1 MSSANGRQDLSARG
15 VQDLSALGI
24 QALVDP
30 GKTPTD
36 EQVRVIEA
44 PRRPLLV
51 VAGAG
56 SGKTETMSMRVLWLV
71 ANHEDIAPSSV
82 LGLTFTR
89 KAAGELG
96 DRLRQRLALL
106 ARRVPSLRERL
117 DEDPVSLTYNSFAE
131 RIVAEHGM
139 RIGIDPDFTMLTE
152 AGAVDL
158 MTQIVEGWPTDL
170 DEDLSPSVAVG
181 HCLHLAG
188 EVGEHGYTVEE
199 ARDALEGFGRDLEQ
213 IGATNDTARKT
224 LRANARRLAYLGPV
238 EEFQRRKRE
247 GGLLDFSDQLVLAT
261 RIVRGAPAVSA
272 QVRDEFQAVLLDEFQ
287 DTSVIQMELLSLLFH
302 DHAVTAVGDPN
313 QAIYGWRGASASS
326 LERFLDRFQDGPAR
340 PGQTLTLSTAWR
352 NDRNIL
358 RAANRVAAPLREHS
372 RAAKSP
378 VLRARPGAGEGRVD
392 VAYTQDYRSALG
404 AVVDF
409 VSAHRARGTREGK
422 RPTTAVLCRRRSDFP
437 YVDMALREAGV
448 PTQIVGLGGLLDQ
461 PSVQDARA
469 ALVLAD
475 DVEASPWLARLLAGI
490 DLGAADLVALGDWAR
505 HLAREEGRDPHRAV
519 LLDAVDNPPEPGW
532 SASGGARG
540 RPAIS
545 GEAVRRVRTL
555 GSRLRAV
562 RAGAG
567 RSVVEQVERAVSIM
581 GILDDVVSDPL
592 AAGGRAALDAFVD
605 VAASYEAE
613 VPGASL
619 SSFLAYLDMADERE
633 NGLEAPVS
641 EPDPQAVQIMT
652 VHASKGLEWDG
663 VVVFAMDDGVFPSH
677 SKRRTVDWRDGPPT
691 DSGWVR
697 DASALPYPLRGDHM
711 DLPDFDL
718 DVEGEAKPSA
728 AFKKWLEGDYEA
740 RLGEHAERE
749 ERRLAY
755 VAMTRARS
763 AQLLV
768 GSWMYRTGASPR
780 HPSRYLMEAHAEL
793 FAGTGAGGG
802 AVSGE
807 GGGASGT
814 GGGASGTGFGP
825 SRGASGMAGAVPG
838 EDSGAFGP
846 GGGAPGTGGS
856 AAPEAGGPLVVPGVG
871 SALVVPRPD
880 EEELGRLALT
890 EAEAAFPE
898 GPGPSRAAV
907 ARAAAQVRSEIA
919 SMRADADVFDLLAQ
933 MEGEPG
939 VADTVALLEEHRVSL
954 EAPVVEIWQDRVP
967 ATSVSELL
975 DDPQAFAA
983 RVRRPMPAEPSESSA
998 LGTVFHAWAERQLH
1012 LASPEPAG
1020 GDPAAPGDG
1029 PVGSLLPA
1037 DEAGAGGGVD
1047 ASLGGGAQV
1056 VEEAALDERSRAKL
1070 EVLRANFTELVAT
1083 ELVGCSP
1090 VGIEEPFSVEVG
1102 GVSVQGRIDA
1112 VFERTSGG
1120 GPRFVVIDWKSGRAV
1135 DRRTE
1140 PAKLRYFITQLR
1152 LYRRAWSQR
1161 AGVPESAVEAR
1172 VAFLAGPASFTVE
1185 QLEARCGADPGVS
1198 LDGLVRGALGSGE

>member
-1 MSSANGRQDLSARG
+1 MSSANGRQDLSALG
-15 VQDLSALGI
+15 IQDLSALGI

-44 PRRPLLV
+44 PRRPFLV

-170 DEDLSPSVAVG
+170 DEDLSPSAAVG

-199 ARDALEGFGRDLEQ
+199 ARAALEGFGRDLEQ

-261 RIVRGAPAVSA
+261 RIVREAPAVRA

-326 LERFLDRFQDGPAR
+326 LERFLDRFQDGPAQ

-409 VSAHRARGTREGK
+409 VSAHRARGTGEGK

-697 DASALPYPLRGDHM
+697 DASALPYPLRGDRM

-780 HPSRYLMEAHAEL
+780 HPSRYLMEAHADL
-793 FAGTGAGGG
+793 FAGAGAGVG
-802 AVSGE
+802 AVSG
-807 GGGASGT
+807 
-814 GGGASGTGFGP
+814 
-825 SRGASGMAGAVPG
+825 
-838 EDSGAFGP
+838 
-846 GGGAPGTGGS
+846 
-856 AAPEAGGPLVVPGVG
+856 AGGPLVVPGVG

-907 ARAAAQVRSEIA
+907 ARAAAQVRREIA

-1020 GDPAAPGDG
+1020 GDPAGPGDG

-1037 DEAGAGGGVD
+1037 DEAGTDGGVD
-1047 ASLGGGAQV
+1047 ASLGGGPQV

-1070 EVLRANFTELVAT
+1070 EVLRENFTEFVAT
-1083 ELVGCSP
+1083 ELAGCSP

-1120 GPRFVVIDWKSGRAV
+1120 GPRFIVIDWKSGRAV
-1135 DRRTE
+1135 DRRTD

-1161 AGVPESAVEAR
+1161 PGVPESAVEAR
-1172 VAFLAGPASFTVE
+1172 VAFLVGPASFTVE
-1185 QLEARCGADPGVS
+1185 QLEARCGADPGAS
-1198 LDGLVRGALGSGE
+1198 LDGLVRGALGAEE

>member
-1 MSSANGRQDLSARG
+1 MSSANGRQDLSALG

-106 ARRVPSLRERL
+106 AGRVPSLRERL

-170 DEDLSPSVAVG
+170 DEDLSPSAAVG

-224 LRANARRLAYLGPV
+224 QRANARRLAYLGPV

-261 RIVRGAPAVSA
+261 RIIRGAPAVRA

-326 LERFLDRFQDGPAR
+326 LERFLDRFQDGPAQ

-697 DASALPYPLRGDHM
+697 DASALPYPLRGDCM

-793 FAGTGAGGG
+793 FARAGAAGTGP
-802 AVSGE
+802 GE
-807 GGGASGT
+807 DSGASGT
-814 GGGASGTGFGP
+814 GGGASGTG
-825 SRGASGMAGAVPG
+825 
-838 EDSGAFGP
+838 
-846 GGGAPGTGGS
+846 GS
-856 AAPEAGGPLVVPGVG
+856 AAPGAGGPLVVPGVG

-954 EAPVVEIWQDRVP
+954 EAPVVKIWQDRVP

-983 RVRRPMPAEPSESSA
+983 RVRRPMPAEPSDSSA

-1012 LASPEPAG
+1012 MASPEPAG
-1020 GDPAAPGDG
+1020 GDPTAPGDG
-1029 PVGSLLPA
+1029 PLGSLLPA

-1070 EVLRANFTELVAT
+1070 EVLRANFTEFVAT
-1083 ELVGCSP
+1083 ELAGCSP

-1135 DRRTE
+1135 DRRTD

-1185 QLEARCGADPGVS
+1185 QLEARCGADPGAS
-1198 LDGLVRGALGSGE
+1198 LDDLVRGALGSRE

>member
-1 MSSANGRQDLSARG
+1 MSSANGRQDLSALG
-15 VQDLSALGI
+15 IQDLSALGI

-44 PRRPLLV
+44 PRRPFLV

-170 DEDLSPSVAVG
+170 DEDLSPSAAVG

-199 ARDALEGFGRDLEQ
+199 ARAALEGFGRDLEQ

-261 RIVRGAPAVSA
+261 RIVREAPAVRA

-326 LERFLDRFQDGPAR
+326 LERFLDRFQDGPAQ

-409 VSAHRARGTREGK
+409 VSAHRARGTGEGK

-697 DASALPYPLRGDHM
+697 DASALPYPLRGDRM

-780 HPSRYLMEAHAEL
+780 HPSRYLMEAHADL
-793 FAGTGAGGG
+793 FAGAGAGVG
-802 AVSGE
+802 AVSG
-807 GGGASGT
+807 
-814 GGGASGTGFGP
+814 
-825 SRGASGMAGAVPG
+825 
-838 EDSGAFGP
+838 
-846 GGGAPGTGGS
+846 
-856 AAPEAGGPLVVPGVG
+856 AGGPLVVPGVG

-907 ARAAAQVRSEIA
+907 ARAAAQVRREIA

-1020 GDPAAPGDG
+1020 GDPAGPGDG

-1037 DEAGAGGGVD
+1037 DEAGTDGGVD
-1047 ASLGGGAQV
+1047 ASLGGGPQV

-1070 EVLRANFTELVAT
+1070 EVLRENFTEFVAT
-1083 ELVGCSP
+1083 ELAGCSP

-1120 GPRFVVIDWKSGRAV
+1120 GPRFIVIDWKSGRAV
-1135 DRRTE
+1135 DRRTD

-1172 VAFLAGPASFTVE
+1172 VAFLVGPASFTVE
-1185 QLEARCGADPGVS
+1185 QLEARCGADPGAS
-1198 LDGLVRGALGSGE
+1198 LDGLVRGALGAEE

>member
-1 MSSANGRQDLSARG
+1 MSSANGRQDLSALG
-15 VQDLSALGI
+15 IQDLSALGI

-131 RIVAEHGM
+131 HIVAEHGM

-170 DEDLSPSVAVG
+170 DEDLSPSAAVG

-213 IGATNDTARKT
+213 IGATNDTARRT
-224 LRANARRLAYLGPV
+224 ARANARRLAYLGPV

-261 RIVRGAPAVSA
+261 RIVRGAPAVRA

-326 LERFLDRFQDGPAR
+326 LERFLDRFQDGPAQ

-519 LLDAVDNPPEPGW
+519 LLDAVDNLPEPGW

-677 SKRRTVDWRDGPPT
+677 SKRRTVDWRNGPPT

-793 FAGTGAGGG
+793 FAGAGAGVG

-807 GGGASGT
+807 
-814 GGGASGTGFGP
+814 
-825 SRGASGMAGAVPG
+825 
-838 EDSGAFGP
+838 
-846 GGGAPGTGGS
+846 
-856 AAPEAGGPLVVPGVG
+856 GGPLVVPGVG

-1020 GDPAAPGDG
+1020 GDPTAPGDG
-1029 PVGSLLPA
+1029 PLGSLLPT

-1047 ASLGGGAQV
+1047 ASLGGGPQV

-1070 EVLRANFTELVAT
+1070 EVLRANFTEFVAT
-1083 ELVGCSP
+1083 ELAGCSP

-1135 DRRTE
+1135 DRRTD

-1198 LDGLVRGALGSGE
+1198 LDGLVRGALGAEE

>member
-106 ARRVPSLRERL
+106 AGRVPSLRERL

-170 DEDLSPSVAVG
+170 DEDLSPSAAVG

-326 LERFLDRFQDGPAR
+326 LERFLDRFQDGPAQ

-697 DASALPYPLRGDHM
+697 DASALPYPLRGDHV

-793 FAGTGAGGG
+793 FAGAGAGVG

-807 GGGASGT
+807 
-814 GGGASGTGFGP
+814 
-825 SRGASGMAGAVPG
+825 
-838 EDSGAFGP
+838 
-846 GGGAPGTGGS
+846 
-856 AAPEAGGPLVVPGVG
+856 GGPLVVPGVG

-898 GPGPSRAAV
+898 EPGPSRAAV
-907 ARAAAQVRSEIA
+907 ARAAAQVRREIA

-1020 GDPAAPGDG
+1020 GDPTAPGDG
-1029 PVGSLLPA
+1029 PLGSLLPA

-1047 ASLGGGAQV
+1047 ASLGGGPQV

-1070 EVLRANFTELVAT
+1070 EVLRANFTEFVAT
-1083 ELVGCSP
+1083 ELAGCSP

-1112 VFERTSGG
+1112 VFERTGGG

-1185 QLEARCGADPGVS
+1185 QLEARCGADPGAS

>member
-1 MSSANGRQDLSARG
+1 MSSANGRQDLPALG
-15 VQDLSALGI
+15 IQDLSALGI

-30 GKTPTD
+30 AKTPTD

-106 ARRVPSLRERL
+106 ARRVPPLRERL

-170 DEDLSPSVAVG
+170 DEDLSPSAVVG

-199 ARDALEGFGRDLEQ
+199 ARDALEEFGRDLEQ

-238 EEFQRRKRE
+238 EEFQCRKRE

-261 RIVRGAPAVSA
+261 RIVRSAPAVRA

-392 VAYTQDYRSALG
+392 IAYTQDYRSALG

-409 VSAHRARGTREGK
+409 VSAHRARGTGEGK

-532 SASGGARG
+532 SASSGARG

-697 DASALPYPLRGDHM
+697 DASALPYPLRGDRM

-793 FAGTGAGGG
+793 FARAGAGSGASREGG
-802 AVSGE
+802 AVP
-807 GGGASGT
+807 
-814 GGGASGTGFGP
+814 GP
-825 SRGASGMAGAVPG
+825 GDGASGMAGAGPG
-838 EDSGAFGP
+838 EGSGASGP
-846 GGGAPGTGGS
+846 GDGAPGTGGS
-856 AAPEAGGPLVVPGVG
+856 AAPGAGGPLVVPGVG

-907 ARAAAQVRSEIA
+907 ARAAAQVRREIA

-975 DDPQAFAA
+975 DDPQTFAA

-998 LGTVFHAWAERQLH
+998 LGTVFHAWAERQLR

-1037 DEAGAGGGVD
+1037 DEAGADGGVD
-1047 ASLGGGAQV
+1047 ASLGGGPQV

-1070 EVLRANFTELVAT
+1070 EVLRANFTEFVAT
-1083 ELVGCSP
+1083 ELAGCSP
-1090 VGIEEPFSVEVG
+1090 VSIEEPFSVEVG

-1135 DRRTE
+1135 NRRTD
-1140 PAKLRYFITQLR
+1140 PAKLRYFTTQLR

-1185 QLEARCGADPGVS
+1185 QLEARCGAEPGAS
-1198 LDGLVRGALGSGE
+1198 LDDLVRGALGSEE

>member
-106 ARRVPSLRERL
+106 AGRVPSLRERL

-170 DEDLSPSVAVG
+170 DEDLSPSAAVG

-261 RIVRGAPAVSA
+261 RIVRGAPAVRA

-326 LERFLDRFQDGPAR
+326 LERFLDRFQDGPAQ

-409 VSAHRARGTREGK
+409 VSAHRSRGTREGK

-697 DASALPYPLRGDHM
+697 DASALPYPLRGDCM

-793 FAGTGAGGG
+793 FAGAGAGVG

-807 GGGASGT
+807 
-814 GGGASGTGFGP
+814 
-825 SRGASGMAGAVPG
+825 
-838 EDSGAFGP
+838 
-846 GGGAPGTGGS
+846 
-856 AAPEAGGPLVVPGVG
+856 GGPLVVPGVG

-898 GPGPSRAAV
+898 EPGPSRAAV
-907 ARAAAQVRSEIA
+907 ARAAAQVRREIA
-919 SMRADADVFDLLAQ
+919 SMHADADVFDLLAQ

-1020 GDPAAPGDG
+1020 GDPTAPGDG

-1037 DEAGAGGGVD
+1037 DEAGADGGVD
-1047 ASLGGGAQV
+1047 ASLGGGPQV

-1070 EVLRANFTELVAT
+1070 EVLRANFTEFVAT
-1083 ELVGCSP
+1083 ELAGCSP

-1112 VFERTSGG
+1112 VFERTGGG

-1185 QLEARCGADPGVS
+1185 QLEARCGADPGAS

>member
-1 MSSANGRQDLSARG
+1 MSSANGRQDLSALG
-15 VQDLSALGI
+15 IQDLSALGI

-44 PRRPLLV
+44 PRRPFLV

-170 DEDLSPSVAVG
+170 DEDLSPSAAVG

-199 ARDALEGFGRDLEQ
+199 ARAALEGFGRDLEQ

-261 RIVRGAPAVSA
+261 RIVREAPAVRA

-326 LERFLDRFQDGPAR
+326 LERFLDRFQDGPAQ

-409 VSAHRARGTREGK
+409 VSAHRARGTGEGK

-697 DASALPYPLRGDHM
+697 DASALPYPLRGDRM

-780 HPSRYLMEAHAEL
+780 HPSRYLMEAHADL
-793 FAGTGAGGG
+793 FAGAGAGVG
-802 AVSGE
+802 AVSG
-807 GGGASGT
+807 
-814 GGGASGTGFGP
+814 
-825 SRGASGMAGAVPG
+825 
-838 EDSGAFGP
+838 
-846 GGGAPGTGGS
+846 
-856 AAPEAGGPLVVPGVG
+856 AGGPLVVPGVG

-907 ARAAAQVRSEIA
+907 ARAAAQVRREIA

-1020 GDPAAPGDG
+1020 GDPAGPGDG

-1037 DEAGAGGGVD
+1037 DEAGTDGGVD
-1047 ASLGGGAQV
+1047 ASLGGGPQV

-1070 EVLRANFTELVAT
+1070 EVLRENFTEFVAT
-1083 ELVGCSP
+1083 ELAGCSP

-1120 GPRFVVIDWKSGRAV
+1120 GPRFIVIDWKSGRAV
-1135 DRRTE
+1135 DRRTD

>member
-1 MSSANGRQDLSARG
+1 MSSANGRQDLSALG

-170 DEDLSPSVAVG
+170 DEDLSPSAVVG

-261 RIVRGAPAVSA
+261 RIVRGASAVRA

-326 LERFLDRFQDGPAR
+326 LERFLDRFQDGPAQ

-793 FAGTGAGGG
+793 FAGAGAGVG

-807 GGGASGT
+807 
-814 GGGASGTGFGP
+814 
-825 SRGASGMAGAVPG
+825 
-838 EDSGAFGP
+838 
-846 GGGAPGTGGS
+846 
-856 AAPEAGGPLVVPGVG
+856 GGPLVVPGVG

-907 ARAAAQVRSEIA
+907 ARAAAQVRREIA
-919 SMRADADVFDLLAQ
+919 SMHADADVFDLLAQ

-1020 GDPAAPGDG
+1020 GDPTAPGDG
-1029 PVGSLLPA
+1029 PLGSLLPA

-1047 ASLGGGAQV
+1047 ASLGGGPQV

-1070 EVLRANFTELVAT
+1070 EVLRANFTEFVAT
-1083 ELVGCSP
+1083 ELAGCSP

-1112 VFERTSGG
+1112 IFERTSGG

-1135 DRRTE
+1135 DRRTD

>member
-106 ARRVPSLRERL
+106 AGRVPSLRERL

-170 DEDLSPSVAVG
+170 DEDLSPSAAVG

-188 EVGEHGYTVEE
+188 EVGEHGYTVKE

-213 IGATNDTARKT
+213 IGATNDTARRT

-261 RIVRGAPAVSA
+261 RIVRGAPAVRA

-326 LERFLDRFQDGPAR
+326 LERFLDRFQDGPAQ

-409 VSAHRARGTREGK
+409 VSAHRSRGTREGK

-697 DASALPYPLRGDHM
+697 DASALPYPLRGDCM

-793 FAGTGAGGG
+793 FAGAGAGVG

-807 GGGASGT
+807 
-814 GGGASGTGFGP
+814 
-825 SRGASGMAGAVPG
+825 
-838 EDSGAFGP
+838 
-846 GGGAPGTGGS
+846 
-856 AAPEAGGPLVVPGVG
+856 GGPLVVPGVG

-898 GPGPSRAAV
+898 EPGPSRAAV
-907 ARAAAQVRSEIA
+907 ARAAAQVRREIA
-919 SMRADADVFDLLAQ
+919 SMHADADVFDLLAQ

-1020 GDPAAPGDG
+1020 GDPTAPGDG
-1029 PVGSLLPA
+1029 PLGSLLPA

-1047 ASLGGGAQV
+1047 ASLGGGPQV

-1070 EVLRANFTELVAT
+1070 EVLRANFTEFVAT
-1083 ELVGCSP
+1083 ELAGCSP

-1112 VFERTSGG
+1112 VFERTGGG

-1185 QLEARCGADPGVS
+1185 QLEARCGADPGAS

>member
-1 MSSANGRQDLSARG
+1 MSSANGRQDLSALG

-170 DEDLSPSVAVG
+170 DEDLSPSAAVG

-213 IGATNDTARKT
+213 IGATNDTARRT
-224 LRANARRLAYLGPV
+224 ARANARRLAYLGPV

-261 RIVRGAPAVSA
+261 RIVRGAPAVRA

-326 LERFLDRFQDGPAR
+326 LERFLDRFQDGPAQ

-793 FAGTGAGGG
+793 FAEAGAGVG

-807 GGGASGT
+807 
-814 GGGASGTGFGP
+814 
-825 SRGASGMAGAVPG
+825 
-838 EDSGAFGP
+838 
-846 GGGAPGTGGS
+846 
-856 AAPEAGGPLVVPGVG
+856 GGPLVVPGVG

-898 GPGPSRAAV
+898 EPGPSRAAV
-907 ARAAAQVRSEIA
+907 ARAAAQVRREIA
-919 SMRADADVFDLLAQ
+919 SMHADADVFDLLAQ

-1020 GDPAAPGDG
+1020 GDPTAPGDG
-1029 PVGSLLPA
+1029 PLGSLLPA

-1047 ASLGGGAQV
+1047 ASLGGGPQV

-1070 EVLRANFTELVAT
+1070 EVLRANFTEFVAT
-1083 ELVGCSP
+1083 ELAGCSP

-1112 VFERTSGG
+1112 VFERTGGG

-1185 QLEARCGADPGVS
+1185 QLEARCGADPGAS

>member
-1 MSSANGRQDLSARG
+1 MSSANGRQDLSALG
-15 VQDLSALGI
+15 IQDLSALGI

-106 ARRVPSLRERL
+106 AGRVPSLRERL

-170 DEDLSPSVAVG
+170 DEDLSPSAAVG

-261 RIVRGAPAVSA
+261 RIVRGAPAVRA

-326 LERFLDRFQDGPAR
+326 LERFLDRFQDGPAQ

-793 FAGTGAGGG
+793 FAGTGAGVG

-807 GGGASGT
+807 GGGAL
-814 GGGASGTGFGP
+814 
-825 SRGASGMAGAVPG
+825 
-838 EDSGAFGP
+838 GP
-846 GGGAPGTGGS
+846 GDGAPGTGGS

-1020 GDPAAPGDG
+1020 GDPTAPGDG
-1029 PVGSLLPA
+1029 PLGSLLSA
-1037 DEAGAGGGVD
+1037 DEAGADGGVD
-1047 ASLGGGAQV
+1047 ASLGGGPQV

-1070 EVLRANFTELVAT
+1070 EVLRANFTEFVAT
-1083 ELVGCSP
+1083 ELAGCSP

-1135 DRRTE
+1135 DRRTD

-1185 QLEARCGADPGVS
+1185 QLEARCGADPGAS
-1198 LDGLVRGALGSGE
+1198 LDDLVRDALGAEE

>member
-1 MSSANGRQDLSARG
+1 MSSANGR
-15 VQDLSALGI
+15 QDLSALGI

-106 ARRVPSLRERL
+106 AGRVPSLRERL

-170 DEDLSPSVAVG
+170 DEDLSPSAVVG

-261 RIVRGAPAVSA
+261 RIVCGAPAVRA

-326 LERFLDRFQDGPAR
+326 LERFLDRFQDGPAQ

-793 FAGTGAGGG
+793 FAGAGAGVG

-807 GGGASGT
+807 DGSASGTDGVPRAARTVPGEDGGGASGT
-814 GGGASGTGFGP
+814 GG
-825 SRGASGMAGAVPG
+825 
-838 EDSGAFGP
+838 
-846 GGGAPGTGGS
+846 S
-856 AAPEAGGPLVVPGVG
+856 AAPGVGGPLVVPGVG

-880 EEELGRLALT
+880 EDELGRLALT

-1020 GDPAAPGDG
+1020 GDPTAPGDG

-1037 DEAGAGGGVD
+1037 DEAGADGGVD
-1047 ASLGGGAQV
+1047 ASLGGGPQV

-1070 EVLRANFTELVAT
+1070 EVLRENFTEFVAT
-1083 ELVGCSP
+1083 ELAGCSP

-1112 VFERTSGG
+1112 VFERTGGG

-1135 DRRTE
+1135 DRRTN

-1185 QLEARCGADPGVS
+1185 QLEARCGADPGAS
-1198 LDGLVRGALGSGE
+1198 LDDLVRGALGAEE

>member
-1 MSSANGRQDLSARG
+1 MSSANGRQDLSALG
-15 VQDLSALGI
+15 IQDLSALGI

-170 DEDLSPSVAVG
+170 DEDLSPSAVVG

-213 IGATNDTARKT
+213 IGATNDTARRT

-261 RIVRGAPAVSA
+261 RIVRGAPAVRA

-326 LERFLDRFQDGPAR
+326 LERFLDRFQDGPAQ

-409 VSAHRARGTREGK
+409 VSAHRSRGTREGK

-490 DLGAADLVALGDWAR
+490 DLDAADLVALGDWAR

-793 FAGTGAGGG
+793 FAGAGAGGG

-807 GGGASGT
+807 
-814 GGGASGTGFGP
+814 
-825 SRGASGMAGAVPG
+825 
-838 EDSGAFGP
+838 D
-846 GGGAPGTGGS
+846 
-856 AAPEAGGPLVVPGVG
+856 GPLVVPGVG
-871 SALVVPRPD
+871 SALVLPRPD

-1020 GDPAAPGDG
+1020 GDPTAPGDG

-1037 DEAGAGGGVD
+1037 DEAGADGGVD
-1047 ASLGGGAQV
+1047 ASLGGGPQV

-1070 EVLRANFTELVAT
+1070 EVLRENFTEFVAT
-1083 ELVGCSP
+1083 ELAGCSP

-1135 DRRTE
+1135 DRRTD

-1161 AGVPESAVEAR
+1161 AGVPESVVEAR

-1185 QLEARCGADPGVS
+1185 QLEARCGADPGAS
-1198 LDGLVRGALGSGE
+1198 LDDLVRGALGAEE

>member
-1 MSSANGRQDLSARG
+1 MSSANGRQDLSALG

-30 GKTPTD
+30 GKTPTE

-106 ARRVPSLRERL
+106 AGRVPSLRERL

-139 RIGIDPDFTMLTE
+139 RIDIDPDFTMLTE

-170 DEDLSPSVAVG
+170 DEDLSPSAAVG

-261 RIVRGAPAVSA
+261 RIVRGAPAVRA

-326 LERFLDRFQDGPAR
+326 LERFLDRFQDGPAQ

-677 SKRRTVDWRDGPPT
+677 SKRKTVDWRDGPPT

-697 DASALPYPLRGDHM
+697 DASALPYPLRGDRM

-793 FAGTGAGGG
+793 FAGAGAGGG

-807 GGGASGT
+807 DGGAL
-814 GGGASGTGFGP
+814 
-825 SRGASGMAGAVPG
+825 
-838 EDSGAFGP
+838 GP
-846 GGGAPGTGGS
+846 GDGAPGTGGS

-1020 GDPAAPGDG
+1020 GDPTAPGDG

-1037 DEAGAGGGVD
+1037 DEAGADGGVD

-1056 VEEAALDERSRAKL
+1056 VEEAALDERSQAKL
-1070 EVLRANFTELVAT
+1070 EVLRENFTEFVAT
-1083 ELVGCSP
+1083 ELAGCSP

-1135 DRRTE
+1135 DRRTD

-1185 QLEARCGADPGVS
+1185 QLEARCGADPGAS
-1198 LDGLVRGALGSGE
+1198 LDDLVRGALGAEE

>member
-1 MSSANGRQDLSARG
+1 MSSANGRQDLSALG

-106 ARRVPSLRERL
+106 AGRVPSLRERL

-170 DEDLSPSVAVG
+170 DEDLSPSAAVG

-261 RIVRGAPAVSA
+261 RIVREAPAVRA

-326 LERFLDRFQDGPAR
+326 LERFLDRFQDGPAQ

-697 DASALPYPLRGDHM
+697 DASALPYPLRGDCM

-793 FAGTGAGGG
+793 FAGARAGVG
-802 AVSGE
+802 AVSG
-807 GGGASGT
+807 
-814 GGGASGTGFGP
+814 
-825 SRGASGMAGAVPG
+825 
-838 EDSGAFGP
+838 
-846 GGGAPGTGGS
+846 
-856 AAPEAGGPLVVPGVG
+856 AGGPLVVPGVG

-1012 LASPEPAG
+1012 LASSEPAG
-1020 GDPAAPGDG
+1020 GDPTAPGDG
-1029 PVGSLLPA
+1029 TVGSLLPA
-1037 DEAGAGGGVD
+1037 DEAGADGGVD
-1047 ASLGGGAQV
+1047 ASLGGGPQV

-1070 EVLRANFTELVAT
+1070 EVLRANFTEFVAT
-1083 ELVGCSP
+1083 ELAGCSP

-1135 DRRTE
+1135 DRRTD

-1185 QLEARCGADPGVS
+1185 QLEARCGADPGAS
-1198 LDGLVRGALGSGE
+1198 LDDLVRGALGAEE

>member
-1 MSSANGRQDLSARG
+1 MSSANGRQDLSALG
-15 VQDLSALGI
+15 IQDLSALGI

-170 DEDLSPSVAVG
+170 DEDLSPSAVVG

-261 RIVRGAPAVSA
+261 RIVCGAPAVSA

-372 RAAKSP
+372 RTAKSP

-409 VSAHRARGTREGK
+409 VSAHRSRGTREGK

-505 HLAREEGRDPHRAV
+505 HLAREEGRDSHRAV

-793 FAGTGAGGG
+793 FAGAGAGGG

-807 GGGASGT
+807 
-814 GGGASGTGFGP
+814 
-825 SRGASGMAGAVPG
+825 
-838 EDSGAFGP
+838 D
-846 GGGAPGTGGS
+846 
-856 AAPEAGGPLVVPGVG
+856 GPLVVPGVG
-871 SALVVPRPD
+871 SALVLPRPD

-1020 GDPAAPGDG
+1020 GDPTAPGDG

-1037 DEAGAGGGVD
+1037 DEAGADGGVD
-1047 ASLGGGAQV
+1047 ASLGGGPQV

-1070 EVLRANFTELVAT
+1070 EVLRENFTEFVAT
-1083 ELVGCSP
+1083 ELAGCSP

-1135 DRRTE
+1135 DRRTD

-1161 AGVPESAVEAR
+1161 AGVPESVVEAR

-1185 QLEARCGADPGVS
+1185 QLEARCGADPGAS
-1198 LDGLVRGALGSGE
+1198 LDDLVRGALGAEE

>member
-1 MSSANGRQDLSARG
+1 MSSANGRQDLSALG

-170 DEDLSPSVAVG
+170 DEDLSPSAAVG

-261 RIVRGAPAVSA
+261 RIVRGAPAVRA

-793 FAGTGAGGG
+793 FAGAGAGAGVG
-802 AVSGE
+802 AVSG
-807 GGGASGT
+807 
-814 GGGASGTGFGP
+814 
-825 SRGASGMAGAVPG
+825 
-838 EDSGAFGP
+838 
-846 GGGAPGTGGS
+846 
-856 AAPEAGGPLVVPGVG
+856 AGGPLVVPGVG

-1020 GDPAAPGDG
+1020 GDPTAPGDG
-1029 PVGSLLPA
+1029 PLGSLLPA
-1037 DEAGAGGGVD
+1037 DEAGADGGVD

-1070 EVLRANFTELVAT
+1070 EVLRENFTEFVAT
-1083 ELVGCSP
+1083 ELAGCSP

-1135 DRRTE
+1135 DRRTD

-1185 QLEARCGADPGVS
+1185 QLEARCGADPGAS
-1198 LDGLVRGALGSGE
+1198 LDDLVRGALGSGE

>member
-1 MSSANGRQDLSARG
+1 MSSANGRQDLSALG
-15 VQDLSALGI
+15 IQDLSALGI

-170 DEDLSPSVAVG
+170 DEDLSPSAAVG

-261 RIVRGAPAVSA
+261 RIVRGAPAVRA

-326 LERFLDRFQDGPAR
+326 LERFLDRFQDGPAQ

-409 VSAHRARGTREGK
+409 ASAHRARGTREGK

-605 VAASYEAE
+605 VATSYEAE

-697 DASALPYPLRGDHM
+697 DASALPYPLRGDRM

-793 FAGTGAGGG
+793 FAGAGAGGG

-814 GGGASGTGFGP
+814 GG
-825 SRGASGMAGAVPG
+825 
-838 EDSGAFGP
+838 
-846 GGGAPGTGGS
+846 S
-856 AAPEAGGPLVVPGVG
+856 AAPGAGGPLVVPGVG

-907 ARAAAQVRSEIA
+907 ARAAAQVRREIA

-1020 GDPAAPGDG
+1020 GDPTAPGDG

-1037 DEAGAGGGVD
+1037 DEAGADGGVD
-1047 ASLGGGAQV
+1047 ASLGGGPQV

-1070 EVLRANFTELVAT
+1070 EVLRENFTEFVAT
-1083 ELVGCSP
+1083 ELAGCFP

-1135 DRRTE
+1135 DRRTD

-1185 QLEARCGADPGVS
+1185 QLEARCGADPGAS
-1198 LDGLVRGALGSGE
+1198 LDGLVRGALGAEE

>member
-1 MSSANGRQDLSARG
+1 MSSANGRQDLSALG

-170 DEDLSPSVAVG
+170 DEDLSPSAAVG

-213 IGATNDTARKT
+213 IGATNDTARRT
-224 LRANARRLAYLGPV
+224 ARANARRLAYLGPV

-261 RIVRGAPAVSA
+261 RIVRGAPAVRA

-326 LERFLDRFQDGPAR
+326 LERFLDRFQDGPAQ

-697 DASALPYPLRGDHM
+697 DASALPYPLRGDCM

-793 FAGTGAGGG
+793 FAGAGAGGG

-807 GGGASGT
+807 
-814 GGGASGTGFGP
+814 
-825 SRGASGMAGAVPG
+825 
-838 EDSGAFGP
+838 
-846 GGGAPGTGGS
+846 
-856 AAPEAGGPLVVPGVG
+856 GGPLVVPGVG
-871 SALVVPRPD
+871 SALVLPRPD

-907 ARAAAQVRSEIA
+907 ARAAAQVRREIA

-933 MEGEPG
+933 MEGDPG

-1020 GDPAAPGDG
+1020 GDPTAPGDG

-1037 DEAGAGGGVD
+1037 DEAGADGGVD
-1047 ASLGGGAQV
+1047 ASLGGGPQV

-1070 EVLRANFTELVAT
+1070 EVLRENFTEFVAT
-1083 ELVGCSP
+1083 ELAGCSP

-1112 VFERTSGG
+1112 VFERTGGG
-1120 GPRFVVIDWKSGRAV
+1120 GPRFMVIDWKSGRAV
-1135 DRRTE
+1135 DRRTD

-1185 QLEARCGADPGVS
+1185 QLEARCGADPGAS
-1198 LDGLVRGALGSGE
+1198 LDDLVRGALGAEE

>member
-1 MSSANGRQDLSARG
+1 MSSANGRQDLSAPGIR
-15 VQDLSALGI
+15 DLSALGI

-170 DEDLSPSVAVG
+170 DEDLSPSAAVG

-261 RIVRGAPAVSA
+261 RIVREAPAVRA

-326 LERFLDRFQDGPAR
+326 LERFLDRFQDGPAQ

-352 NDRNIL
+352 NDRNVL

-475 DVEASPWLARLLAGI
+475 DVEASPWLARLLAGV

-793 FAGTGAGGG
+793 FAG
-802 AVSGE
+802 
-807 GGGASGT
+807 
-814 GGGASGTGFGP
+814 
-825 SRGASGMAGAVPG
+825 AGA
-838 EDSGAFGP
+838 
-846 GGGAPGTGGS
+846 
-856 AAPEAGGPLVVPGVG
+856 EAGGPLVVPGVG

-1020 GDPAAPGDG
+1020 GDPTAPGDG

-1037 DEAGAGGGVD
+1037 DEAGADGGVD
-1047 ASLGGGAQV
+1047 ASLGGGPQV

-1070 EVLRANFTELVAT
+1070 EVLRENFTEFVAM
-1083 ELVGCSP
+1083 ELAGCSP

-1135 DRRTE
+1135 DRRTD

-1185 QLEARCGADPGVS
+1185 QLEARCGADPGAS
-1198 LDGLVRGALGSGE
+1198 LDDLVRDALGSRE

>member
-1 MSSANGRQDLSARG
+1 MSSANGRQDLSALG

-170 DEDLSPSVAVG
+170 DEDLSPSAAVG

-261 RIVRGAPAVSA
+261 RIVREAPEVSA

-326 LERFLDRFQDGPAR
+326 LERFLDRFQDGPAQ

-697 DASALPYPLRGDHM
+697 DASALPYPLRGDCM

-728 AFKKWLEGDYEA
+728 TFKKWLEGDYEA

-793 FAGTGAGGG
+793 FAGAGAGVG

-807 GGGASGT
+807 GGS
-814 GGGASGTGFGP
+814 
-825 SRGASGMAGAVPG
+825 
-838 EDSGAFGP
+838 
-846 GGGAPGTGGS
+846 
-856 AAPEAGGPLVVPGVG
+856 LVVPGVG
-871 SALVVPRPD
+871 SALVLPRPD

-919 SMRADADVFDLLAQ
+919 SMRADADVFDLLVQ

-1020 GDPAAPGDG
+1020 GDPTVPGVG

-1037 DEAGAGGGVD
+1037 DEAGADGGVD
-1047 ASLGGGAQV
+1047 ASLGGGPQV

-1070 EVLRANFTELVAT
+1070 EVLRANFTEFVAT
-1083 ELVGCSP
+1083 ELAGCSP

-1135 DRRTE
+1135 DRRTD

-1185 QLEARCGADPGVS
+1185 QLEARCGADPGAS
-1198 LDGLVRGALGSGE
+1198 LDDLVRGALGSGE

>member
-1 MSSANGRQDLSARG
+1 MSSANGRQDLSALG

-106 ARRVPSLRERL
+106 AGRVPSLRERL

-170 DEDLSPSVAVG
+170 DEDLSPSAAVG

-213 IGATNDTARKT
+213 IGATNDTARRT
-224 LRANARRLAYLGPV
+224 ARANARRLAYLGPV

-261 RIVRGAPAVSA
+261 RIVRGAPAVRA

-326 LERFLDRFQDGPAR
+326 LERFLDRFQDGPAQ

-409 VSAHRARGTREGK
+409 VSAHRARGTQEGK

-505 HLAREEGRDPHRAV
+505 HLACEEGRDPHRAV

-532 SASGGARG
+532 SASSGARG

-768 GSWMYRTGASPR
+768 GSWMYRTGALPR

-793 FAGTGAGGG
+793 FGGAAAGG
-802 AVSGE
+802 AVPVEEGSASGTDGVPRAARTVPGE
-807 GGGASGT
+807 DGGGASGT
-814 GGGASGTGFGP
+814 GG
-825 SRGASGMAGAVPG
+825 
-838 EDSGAFGP
+838 
-846 GGGAPGTGGS
+846 S
-856 AAPEAGGPLVVPGVG
+856 AAPGVGGPLVVPGVG

-1020 GDPAAPGDG
+1020 GDPTAPGDG

-1037 DEAGAGGGVD
+1037 DEAGADGGVD
-1047 ASLGGGAQV
+1047 ASLGGGPQV

-1070 EVLRANFTELVAT
+1070 EVLRENFTEFVAT
-1083 ELVGCSP
+1083 ELAGCSP

-1112 VFERTSGG
+1112 VFERTGGG

-1135 DRRTE
+1135 DRRTN

-1185 QLEARCGADPGVS
+1185 QLEARCGADPGAS
-1198 LDGLVRGALGSGE
+1198 LDDLVRGALGAEE

>member
-1 MSSANGRQDLSARG
+1 MSSANGRQDLSA
-15 VQDLSALGI
+15 LGI
-24 QALVDP
+24 QDLVDP

-117 DEDPVSLTYNSFAE
+117 GEDPVSLTYNSFAE

-139 RIGIDPDFTMLTE
+139 RIGVDPDFTMLTE

-170 DEDLSPSVAVG
+170 DEDLSPSAVVG

-199 ARDALEGFGRDLEQ
+199 ARAALKAFGRDLEQ
-213 IGATNDTARKT
+213 IGATNDTARRT
-224 LRANARRLAYLGPV
+224 LRANTRRLAYLGPV

-261 RIVRGAPAVSA
+261 RIVREAPAVRA

-326 LERFLDRFQDGPAR
+326 LERFLDRFQDGPVQ

-372 RAAKSP
+372 RVAKSP
-378 VLRARPGAGEGRVD
+378 ELRARPGAGEGRVD
-392 VAYTQDYRSALG
+392 IAYTQDYRSALG

-409 VSAHRARGTREGK
+409 VSAHRARGTGEGK

-532 SASGGARG
+532 SASSGARG

-545 GEAVRRVRTL
+545 GEAVRRVRVL

-697 DASALPYPLRGDHM
+697 DASALPYPLRGDRM

-740 RLGEHAERE
+740 RLGEHAEHE

-768 GSWMYRTGASPR
+768 GSWMYRTGASLR

-793 FAGTGAGGG
+793 FVRAGAAGTG
-802 AVSGE
+802 
-807 GGGASGT
+807 
-814 GGGASGTGFGP
+814 
-825 SRGASGMAGAVPG
+825 PG
-838 EDSGAFGP
+838 EDSGASGEGGAVPGP
-846 GGGAPGTGGS
+846 GDGMPGMAGTEPGEDGSASGTGGS
-856 AAPEAGGPLVVPGVG
+856 AAPGAGGPSVVPGVG
-871 SALVVPRPD
+871 SALVVSRPD
-880 EEELGRLALT
+880 EDELGRLALT
-890 EAEAAFPE
+890 EAETAFPE

-975 DDPQAFAA
+975 DDPRAFAA
-983 RVRRPMPAEPSESSA
+983 RVRRPMPVEPSESSA

-1020 GDPAAPGDG
+1020 GDPAALGDG
-1029 PVGSLLPA
+1029 PMGSLLPA
-1037 DEAGAGGGVD
+1037 DEAGADGGVD
-1047 ASLGGGAQV
+1047 ASLGGGPQV
-1056 VEEAALDERSRAKL
+1056 VEEAALDERSQAKL
-1070 EVLRANFTELVAT
+1070 EVLRANFTEFVAT
-1083 ELVGCSP
+1083 ELAGCSP

-1112 VFERTSGG
+1112 VFERTSDG

-1135 DRRTE
+1135 DRRTD

-1185 QLEARCGADPGVS
+1185 QLEASCGADPGAS
-1198 LDGLVRGALGSGE
+1198 LDDLVRGALGSRE

>member
-30 GKTPTD
+30 GKTPTE

-170 DEDLSPSVAVG
+170 DEDLSPSAAVG

-213 IGATNDTARKT
+213 IGATNDTARRT

-261 RIVRGAPAVSA
+261 RIVRGAPAVRA

-326 LERFLDRFQDGPAR
+326 LERFLDRFQDGPAQ

-352 NDRNIL
+352 NDRNVL

-475 DVEASPWLARLLAGI
+475 DVEASPWLARLLAGV

-793 FAGTGAGGG
+793 FAGARAGVG
-802 AVSGE
+802 AVSG
-807 GGGASGT
+807 
-814 GGGASGTGFGP
+814 
-825 SRGASGMAGAVPG
+825 
-838 EDSGAFGP
+838 
-846 GGGAPGTGGS
+846 
-856 AAPEAGGPLVVPGVG
+856 AGGPLVVPGVG

-907 ARAAAQVRSEIA
+907 ARAAAQVRREIA

-1020 GDPAAPGDG
+1020 GDPTAPGDG
-1029 PVGSLLPA
+1029 PLGSLLPA
-1037 DEAGAGGGVD
+1037 DEAGADGGVD

-1056 VEEAALDERSRAKL
+1056 VEEAVLDERSQAKL
-1070 EVLRANFTELVAT
+1070 EVLRENFTEFVAT
-1083 ELVGCSP
+1083 ELAGCSP

-1135 DRRTE
+1135 DRRTD

-1185 QLEARCGADPGVS
+1185 QLEARCGADPGAS
-1198 LDGLVRGALGSGE
+1198 LDDLVRGTLGAEE

>member
-1 MSSANGRQDLSARG
+1 MSSANGRQDLSALG

-106 ARRVPSLRERL
+106 AGRVPSLRERL

-170 DEDLSPSVAVG
+170 DEDLSPSAVVG

-213 IGATNDTARKT
+213 IGATNDTARRT
-224 LRANARRLAYLGPV
+224 ARANARRLAYLGPV

-261 RIVRGAPAVSA
+261 RIVCGAPAVRA
-272 QVRDEFQAVLLDEFQ
+272 QVRDEFQ

-326 LERFLDRFQDGPAR
+326 LERFLDRFQDGPAQ

-793 FAGTGAGGG
+793 FAGAGAGVG

-807 GGGASGT
+807 DGSASGTDGVPRAARTVPGEDGGGASGT
-814 GGGASGTGFGP
+814 GG
-825 SRGASGMAGAVPG
+825 
-838 EDSGAFGP
+838 
-846 GGGAPGTGGS
+846 S
-856 AAPEAGGPLVVPGVG
+856 AAPGVGGPLVVPGVG

-919 SMRADADVFDLLAQ
+919 SMRADADVFDLLVQ

-1012 LASPEPAG
+1012 LASPEPAEV
-1020 GDPAAPGDG
+1020 DPAAPGVG

-1037 DEAGAGGGVD
+1037 DEAGADGGVD
-1047 ASLGGGAQV
+1047 ASLGGGPQV

-1070 EVLRANFTELVAT
+1070 EVLRANFTEFVAT
-1083 ELVGCSP
+1083 ELAGCSP

-1135 DRRTE
+1135 DRRTD

-1185 QLEARCGADPGVS
+1185 QLEARCGADPGAS
-1198 LDGLVRGALGSGE
+1198 LDDLVRGALGSGE

>member
-1 MSSANGRQDLSARG
+1 MSSANGRQDLSALG

-106 ARRVPSLRERL
+106 AGRVPPLRERL

-170 DEDLSPSVAVG
+170 DEDLSPSAAVG

-261 RIVRGAPAVSA
+261 RIVREAPAVRA
-272 QVRDEFQAVLLDEFQ
+272 QVRDEFHAVLLDEFQ

-326 LERFLDRFQDGPAR
+326 LERFLDRFQDGPAQ

-352 NDRNIL
+352 NDRNVL

-409 VSAHRARGTREGK
+409 MSAHRARGTREGK

-697 DASALPYPLRGDHM
+697 DASALPYPLRGDCM

-793 FAGTGAGGG
+793 FAGAGA
-802 AVSGE
+802 A
-807 GGGASGT
+807 GT
-814 GGGASGTGFGP
+814 G
-825 SRGASGMAGAVPG
+825 PG
-838 EDSGAFGP
+838 EDSGASGEGGAVPGP
-846 GGGAPGTGGS
+846 GDGKPGMAGTEPGEDGGASG
-856 AAPEAGGPLVVPGVG
+856 AGGPLVVPGVG

-907 ARAAAQVRSEIA
+907 ARAAAQVRREIA

-1020 GDPAAPGDG
+1020 GDPAAAGDG

-1037 DEAGAGGGVD
+1037 DEAGVGVGVD
-1047 ASLGGGAQV
+1047 ASLGGGPQV

-1070 EVLRANFTELVAT
+1070 EVLRENFTEFVAT
-1083 ELVGCSP
+1083 ELAGCSP

-1112 VFERTSGG
+1112 VFERASGG
-1120 GPRFVVIDWKSGRAV
+1120 GPSFIVIDWKSGRAV
-1135 DRRTE
+1135 DRRTD

-1198 LDGLVRGALGSGE
+1198 LDDLVRGALGAEE

>member
-1 MSSANGRQDLSARG
+1 MSSANGRQDLSALG

-106 ARRVPSLRERL
+106 AGRVPSLRERL

-170 DEDLSPSVAVG
+170 DEDLSPSAVVG

-213 IGATNDTARKT
+213 IGATNDTARRT
-224 LRANARRLAYLGPV
+224 ARANARRLAYLGPV

-261 RIVRGAPAVSA
+261 RIVRGAPAVRA

-326 LERFLDRFQDGPAR
+326 LERFLDRFQDGPAQ

-461 PSVQDARA
+461 PSMQDARA

-793 FAGTGAGGG
+793 FAGAGAGVG

-807 GGGASGT
+807 DGSASGTDGVPRAARTVPGEDGGGASGT
-814 GGGASGTGFGP
+814 GG
-825 SRGASGMAGAVPG
+825 
-838 EDSGAFGP
+838 
-846 GGGAPGTGGS
+846 S
-856 AAPEAGGPLVVPGVG
+856 AAPGVGGPLVVPGVG

-919 SMRADADVFDLLAQ
+919 SMRADADVFDLLVQ

-1012 LASPEPAG
+1012 LASPEPAEV
-1020 GDPAAPGDG
+1020 DPAAPGVG

-1037 DEAGAGGGVD
+1037 DEAGADGGVD
-1047 ASLGGGAQV
+1047 ASLGGGPQV

-1070 EVLRANFTELVAT
+1070 EVLRANFTEFVAT
-1083 ELVGCSP
+1083 ELAGCSP

-1135 DRRTE
+1135 DRRTD

-1185 QLEARCGADPGVS
+1185 QLEARCGADPGAS
-1198 LDGLVRGALGSGE
+1198 LDDLVRGALGSGE

>member
-170 DEDLSPSVAVG
+170 DEDLSPSAAVG

-697 DASALPYPLRGDHM
+697 DASALPYPLRGDHV

-793 FAGTGAGGG
+793 FAGAGAGVG

-807 GGGASGT
+807 GGS
-814 GGGASGTGFGP
+814 
-825 SRGASGMAGAVPG
+825 
-838 EDSGAFGP
+838 
-846 GGGAPGTGGS
+846 
-856 AAPEAGGPLVVPGVG
+856 LVVPGVG

-907 ARAAAQVRSEIA
+907 ARAAAQVRREIA

-1020 GDPAAPGDG
+1020 GDPTAPGDG
-1029 PVGSLLPA
+1029 PLGSLLPA

-1047 ASLGGGAQV
+1047 ASLGGGPQV

-1070 EVLRANFTELVAT
+1070 EVLRANFTEFVAT
-1083 ELVGCSP
+1083 ELAGCSP

-1112 VFERTSGG
+1112 VFERTGGG

>member
-1 MSSANGRQDLSARG
+1 MSSANGRQDLSALG

-106 ARRVPSLRERL
+106 AGRVPSLRERL

-170 DEDLSPSVAVG
+170 DEDLSPSAAVG

-188 EVGEHGYTVEE
+188 EGGEHGYTVEE

-224 LRANARRLAYLGPV
+224 QRANARRLAYLGPV

-261 RIVRGAPAVSA
+261 RIVRGAPAVRA

-326 LERFLDRFQDGPAR
+326 LERFLDRFQDGPAQ

-697 DASALPYPLRGDHM
+697 DASALPYPLRGDCM

-793 FAGTGAGGG
+793 FAGAGAGVG

-807 GGGASGT
+807 
-814 GGGASGTGFGP
+814 
-825 SRGASGMAGAVPG
+825 
-838 EDSGAFGP
+838 
-846 GGGAPGTGGS
+846 
-856 AAPEAGGPLVVPGVG
+856 GGPLVVPGVG

-898 GPGPSRAAV
+898 EPGPSRAAV
-907 ARAAAQVRSEIA
+907 ARAAAQVRREIA
-919 SMRADADVFDLLAQ
+919 SMHADADVFDLLAQ

-1020 GDPAAPGDG
+1020 GDPTAPGDG
-1029 PVGSLLPA
+1029 PLGSLLPA

-1047 ASLGGGAQV
+1047 ASLGGGPQV

-1070 EVLRANFTELVAT
+1070 EVLRENFTEFVAT
-1083 ELVGCSP
+1083 ELAGCSP

-1135 DRRTE
+1135 DRRTD

-1172 VAFLAGPASFTVE
+1172 VAFLAGPDSFTVE
-1185 QLEARCGADPGVS
+1185 QLEARCGADPGAS
-1198 LDGLVRGALGSGE
+1198 LDGLVRGALGAEE

>member
-1 MSSANGRQDLSARG
+1 MSSANGRQDLSALG

-106 ARRVPSLRERL
+106 AGRVPSLRERL

-170 DEDLSPSVAVG
+170 DEDLSPSAVVG

-213 IGATNDTARKT
+213 IGATNDTARRT
-224 LRANARRLAYLGPV
+224 ARANARRLAYLGPV

-261 RIVRGAPAVSA
+261 RIVCGAPAVRA

-326 LERFLDRFQDGPAR
+326 LERFLDRFQDGPAQ

-793 FAGTGAGGG
+793 FAGAGAGVG

-807 GGGASGT
+807 DGSASGTDGVPRAARTVPGEDGGGASGT
-814 GGGASGTGFGP
+814 GG
-825 SRGASGMAGAVPG
+825 
-838 EDSGAFGP
+838 
-846 GGGAPGTGGS
+846 S
-856 AAPEAGGPLVVPGVG
+856 AAPGVGGPLVVPGVG

-919 SMRADADVFDLLAQ
+919 SMRADADVFDLLVQ

-1012 LASPEPAG
+1012 LASPEPAEV
-1020 GDPAAPGDG
+1020 DPAAPGVG

-1037 DEAGAGGGVD
+1037 DEAGADGGVD
-1047 ASLGGGAQV
+1047 ASLGGGPQV

-1070 EVLRANFTELVAT
+1070 EVLRANFTEFVAT
-1083 ELVGCSP
+1083 ELAGCSP

-1135 DRRTE
+1135 DRRTD

-1185 QLEARCGADPGVS
+1185 QLEARCGADPGAS
-1198 LDGLVRGALGSGE
+1198 LDDLVRGALGSGE

>member
-1 MSSANGRQDLSARG
+1 MSSANGRQDLSALG

-106 ARRVPSLRERL
+106 AGRVPSLRERL

-158 MTQIVEGWPTDL
+158 MTQIVKGWPTDL
-170 DEDLSPSVAVG
+170 DEDLSPSAAVG

-224 LRANARRLAYLGPV
+224 QRANARRLAYLGPV

-261 RIVRGAPAVSA
+261 RIVRGAPAVRA

-326 LERFLDRFQDGPAR
+326 LERFLDRFQDGPAQ

-697 DASALPYPLRGDHM
+697 DASALPYPLRGDRM

-793 FAGTGAGGG
+793 FAGAGPGGG

-807 GGGASGT
+807 DGGAL
-814 GGGASGTGFGP
+814 
-825 SRGASGMAGAVPG
+825 
-838 EDSGAFGP
+838 GP
-846 GGGAPGTGGS
+846 GDGAPGTGGS

-1020 GDPAAPGDG
+1020 GDPTAPGDG
-1029 PVGSLLPA
+1029 PLGSLLSA
-1037 DEAGAGGGVD
+1037 DEAGADGGVD
-1047 ASLGGGAQV
+1047 ASLGGGPQV

-1070 EVLRANFTELVAT
+1070 EVLRANFTEFVAT
-1083 ELVGCSP
+1083 ELAGCSP

-1135 DRRTE
+1135 DRRTD

-1185 QLEARCGADPGVS
+1185 QLEARCGADPGAS
-1198 LDGLVRGALGSGE
+1198 LDDLVRDALGAEE

>member
-1 MSSANGRQDLSARG
+1 
-15 VQDLSALGI
+15 
-24 QALVDP
+24 
-30 GKTPTD
+30 
-36 EQVRVIEA
+36 
-44 PRRPLLV
+44 
-51 VAGAG
+51 
-56 SGKTETMSMRVLWLV
+56 MRVLWLV

-106 ARRVPSLRERL
+106 AGRVPSLRERL

-170 DEDLSPSVAVG
+170 DEDLSPSAAVG

-793 FAGTGAGGG
+793 FAGAGAGGG

-807 GGGASGT
+807 DGSASGEGGAVP
-814 GGGASGTGFGP
+814 GP
-825 SRGASGMAGAVPG
+825 GDGKPGMAGAVPG
-838 EDSGAFGP
+838 EDGGAPGP
-846 GGGAPGTGGS
+846 GGGAPVTGGS
-856 AAPEAGGPLVVPGVG
+856 AAPGAGGPLVVPGVG

-983 RVRRPMPAEPSESSA
+983 RVRRRRSRRPWARCSTRGRSGSCTWRRPNPRGAIPPFRGTGRWAPCSLRTRRGPAGAWTRRWAAAPRWSRRRRWTSGPARSWRCCGRISRSSSPRSWRAAPRSASRSPSAWRWGACPCRAASTPSSSA
-998 LGTVFHAWAERQLH
+998 PVAAGRVSSSSTGSPAGPWTGGRIPRSCVTSSPSCACTGGPGPSARVFPSRPSRR
-1012 LASPEPAG
+1012 ASPSWRARPPSRWSSWR
-1020 GDPAAPGDG
+1020 PAAART
-1029 PVGSLLPA
+1029 PA
-1037 DEAGAGGGVD
+1037 
-1047 ASLGGGAQV
+1047 
-1056 VEEAALDERSRAKL
+1056 RPW
-1070 EVLRANFTELVAT
+1070 TT
-1083 ELVGCSP
+1083 
-1090 VGIEEPFSVEVG
+1090 
-1102 GVSVQGRIDA
+1102 
-1112 VFERTSGG
+1112 
-1120 GPRFVVIDWKSGRAV
+1120 W
-1135 DRRTE
+1135 
-1140 PAKLRYFITQLR
+1140 
-1152 LYRRAWSQR
+1152 
-1161 AGVPESAVEAR
+1161 
-1172 VAFLAGPASFTVE
+1172 
-1185 QLEARCGADPGVS
+1185 
-1198 LDGLVRGALGSGE
+1198 

>member
-1 MSSANGRQDLSARG
+1 MSSANNRQDM
-15 VQDLSALGI
+15 SALGI

-30 GKTPTD
+30 AKTPTD

-106 ARRVPSLRERL
+106 ARRVPPLRERL

-139 RIGIDPDFTMLTE
+139 RIGIDPDFTMLSE

-158 MTQIVEGWPTDL
+158 MAQIVEGWPTDL
-170 DEDLSPSVAVG
+170 DEELSPSAVVG

-213 IGATNDTARKT
+213 IGATNDTARRT
-224 LRANARRLAYLGPV
+224 LRANARRLACLGPV

-261 RIVRGAPAVSA
+261 RIVRGAPAVRA

-340 PGQTLTLSTAWR
+340 PGQTLALSTAWR

-372 RAAKSP
+372 RAARSP
-378 VLRARPGAGEGRVD
+378 VLRARVGAGEGRVD
-392 VAYTQDYRSALG
+392 IAYTQDYRSALG

-545 GEAVRRVRTL
+545 GEAVRRVRIL

-677 SKRRTVDWRDGPPT
+677 SKRRTVDWRDGPPA
-691 DSGWVR
+691 DPGWVR
-697 DASALPYPLRGDHM
+697 DASALPYPLRGDRM

-718 DVEGEAKPSA
+718 DMEGEAKPSA

-768 GSWMYRTGASPR
+768 GSWMYRTGALPR

-793 FAGTGAGGG
+793 FGGAAAGG
-802 AVSGE
+802 AVPGEDGGVSGMAGAGPGE
-807 GGGASGT
+807 NSGAFGEAGDASGT
-814 GGGASGTGFGP
+814 GGGA
-825 SRGASGMAGAVPG
+825 
-838 EDSGAFGP
+838 
-846 GGGAPGTGGS
+846 APG
-856 AAPEAGGPLVVPGVG
+856 AGGPLVLPGVG
-871 SALVVPRPD
+871 SALLLPRPD

-907 ARAAAQVRSEIA
+907 ARAAAQVRREIA

-954 EAPVVEIWQDRVP
+954 EAPVVEIWQDRLP

-975 DDPQAFAA
+975 DDPRAFAA

-1020 GDPAAPGDG
+1020 GDPAAAGDG
-1029 PVGSLLPA
+1029 LVGSLLPA
-1037 DEAGAGGGVD
+1037 DEAGADGGVD
-1047 ASLGGGAQV
+1047 ASLGGGPQV

-1070 EVLRANFTELVAT
+1070 EVLRENFTEFVAT
-1083 ELVGCSP
+1083 ELAGCSP

-1112 VFERTSGG
+1112 VFERASGG
-1120 GPRFVVIDWKSGRAV
+1120 GPRFIVIDWKSGRAV
-1135 DRRTE
+1135 DRRTD

-1152 LYRRAWSQR
+1152 LYRRAWSKR
-1161 AGVPESAVEAR
+1161 AGVPESDVEAR

-1185 QLEARCGADPGVS
+1185 QLEARCGADPGAS
-1198 LDGLVRGALGSGE
+1198 LDDLVRGALGYHRVR

>member
-1 MSSANGRQDLSARG
+1 MSSANGRQDLSALG

-106 ARRVPSLRERL
+106 AGRVPSLRERL

-170 DEDLSPSVAVG
+170 DEDLSPSAVVG

-213 IGATNDTARKT
+213 IGATNDTARRT
-224 LRANARRLAYLGPV
+224 ARANARRLAYLGPV

-261 RIVRGAPAVSA
+261 RIVCGAPAVRA

-326 LERFLDRFQDGPAR
+326 LERFLDRFQDGPAQ

-641 EPDPQAVQIMT
+641 EPDPQALQLMP

-793 FAGTGAGGG
+793 FAGAGAGVG

-807 GGGASGT
+807 DGSASGTDGVPRAARTVPGEDGGGASGT
-814 GGGASGTGFGP
+814 GG
-825 SRGASGMAGAVPG
+825 
-838 EDSGAFGP
+838 
-846 GGGAPGTGGS
+846 S
-856 AAPEAGGPLVVPGVG
+856 AAPGVGGPLVVPGVG

-919 SMRADADVFDLLAQ
+919 SMRADADVFDLLVQ

-1012 LASPEPAG
+1012 LASPEPAEV
-1020 GDPAAPGDG
+1020 DPAAPGVG

-1037 DEAGAGGGVD
+1037 DEAGADGGVD
-1047 ASLGGGAQV
+1047 ASLGGGPQV

-1070 EVLRANFTELVAT
+1070 EVLRANFTEFVAT
-1083 ELVGCSP
+1083 ELAGCSP

-1135 DRRTE
+1135 DRRTD

-1185 QLEARCGADPGVS
+1185 QLEARCGADPGAS
-1198 LDGLVRGALGSGE
+1198 LDDLVRGALGSGE

>member
-1 MSSANGRQDLSARG
+1 MSSANGRQDLSALG

-170 DEDLSPSVAVG
+170 DEDLSPSAVVG

-199 ARDALEGFGRDLEQ
+199 ARAALEGFGRDLEQ
-213 IGATNDTARKT
+213 IGATNDTARRT
-224 LRANARRLAYLGPV
+224 ARANARRLAYLGPV

-261 RIVRGAPAVSA
+261 RIVREAPAVRA

-287 DTSVIQMELLSLLFH
+287 DPSVIQMELLSLLFH

-378 VLRARPGAGEGRVD
+378 VLRTRPGAGEGRVD

-409 VSAHRARGTREGK
+409 VSAHRARGTRKGK

-697 DASALPYPLRGDHM
+697 DASALPYPLRGDCM

-793 FAGTGAGGG
+793 FAGAGAGVG
-802 AVSGE
+802 AVSG
-807 GGGASGT
+807 
-814 GGGASGTGFGP
+814 
-825 SRGASGMAGAVPG
+825 
-838 EDSGAFGP
+838 
-846 GGGAPGTGGS
+846 
-856 AAPEAGGPLVVPGVG
+856 AGGPLVVPGVG

-907 ARAAAQVRSEIA
+907 ARAAAQVRREIA

-1020 GDPAAPGDG
+1020 GDPAGPGDG

-1037 DEAGAGGGVD
+1037 DEAGTDGGVD
-1047 ASLGGGAQV
+1047 ASLGGGPQV

-1070 EVLRANFTELVAT
+1070 EVLRENFTEFVAT
-1083 ELVGCSP
+1083 ELAGCSP

-1120 GPRFVVIDWKSGRAV
+1120 GPRFIVIDWKSGRAV
-1135 DRRTE
+1135 DRRTD

-1172 VAFLAGPASFTVE
+1172 VAFLVGPASFTVE
-1185 QLEARCGADPGVS
+1185 QLEARCGADPGAS
-1198 LDGLVRGALGSGE
+1198 LDGLVRGALGAEE